1 MNSSE
6 LTRDTFFDGRLVV
19 TQTAGGYR
27 FSIDAVLLAAGIRPK
42 PGDSILDLGT
52 GCGIISLI
60 LSFRYPEV
68 HIHAVELQPEL
79 IELARGNVADNHMA
93 DRIDVVQADLRL
105 LPGGRLME
113 PFDWIVCNPPYHR
126 SDTGRINPNNQ
137 RALARHEIAMDLAQ
151 LLACARRMLR
161 TGGRLALIYPA
172 ERTADLLVQMRR
184 EGIEPKSLQGVHS
197 QSGQEARLV
206 IVHGIHGAR
215 PGLRM
220 AAPLVVYRSTGD
232 YTDAVKDLMQP

>member
-1 MNSSE
+1 LNSSE
-6 LTRDTFFDGRLVV
+6 STRDTFFEGRLVV
-19 TQTAGGYR
+19 TQSAGGYR
-27 FSIDAVLLAAGIRPK
+27 FSIDAILLAAGIRPK
-42 PGDSILDLGT
+42 PGDTILDLGA

-60 LSFRYPEV
+60 LAFRHPEV
-68 HIHAVELQPEL
+68 HIHAVELQSEL
-79 IELARGNVADNHMA
+79 IELARANVADNHMA
-93 DRIDVVQADLRL
+93 DRIEVFQADMCS
-105 LPGGRLME
+105 LPGGWLIK
-113 PFDWIVCNPPYHR
+113 PFDWIVSNPPYHR

-184 EGIEPKSLQGVHS
+184 ECIEPKYLQSVHS
-197 QSGQEARLV
+197 QSGQAARLV

-215 PGLRM
+215 PGLQM
-220 AAPLVVYRSTGD
+220 AAPLEVYRPDGG
-232 YTDAVKDLMQP
+232 YTDAVKDFMRP

>member
-1 MNSSE
+1 LNSSE
-6 LTRDTFFDGRLVV
+6 LTRDTFFEGRLVV

-27 FSIDAVLLAAGIRPK
+27 FSIDAILLAAGIRPK

-60 LSFRYPEV
+60 LAFRYPAV
-68 HIHAVELQPEL
+68 QIRAVELQSEL
-79 IELARGNVADNHMA
+79 IQLAHTNVADNHMA
-93 DRIDVVQADLRL
+93 DRIEVVQADMCS
-105 LPGGRLME
+105 LPGGRAME
-113 PFDWIVCNPPYHR
+113 PYDWIVSNPPYHR
-126 SDTGRINPNNQ
+126 SNTGRINPNNQ

-184 EGIEPKSLQGVHS
+184 EGIEPKYLQGVHS
-197 QSGQEARLV
+197 QSGQAARLV

-220 AAPLVVYRSTGD
+220 AAPLEIYRPDGS
-232 YTDAVKDLMQP
+232 YTDAVKDLMRP